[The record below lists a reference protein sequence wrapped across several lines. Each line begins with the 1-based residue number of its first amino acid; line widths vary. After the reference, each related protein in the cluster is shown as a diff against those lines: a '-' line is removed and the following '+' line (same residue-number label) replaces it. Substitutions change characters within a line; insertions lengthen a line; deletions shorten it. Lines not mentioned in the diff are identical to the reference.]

1 MNLMNSSVSSM
12 IGDTNLYIIEKDLK
26 EKTAEAAVMIA
37 DPNYRSK
44 GFGWEAMLLM
54 LNYGNV
60 YPLEQSFV

>member
-1 MNLMNSSVSSM
+1 M